1 MVKIY
6 LTNKQISYIIK
17 ENDEK
22 TMRKQYKTKK
32 RSCGLCKPHKRG
44 WINRW
49 SAKDK
54 RDLLD
59 GQKEIEYYEKEN
71 ITE

>member
-1 MVKIY
+1 
-6 LTNKQISYIIK
+6 
-17 ENDEK
+17 
-22 TMRKQYKTKK
+22 MRKQYKNKK
-32 RSCGLCKPHKRG
+32 KSCGLCKPHKRG
-44 WINRW
+44 WANRW
-49 SAKDK
+49 SVKDK

>member
-1 MVKIY
+1 
-6 LTNKQISYIIK
+6 
-17 ENDEK
+17 
-22 TMRKQYKTKK
+22 MRKRYKNKK
-32 RSCGLCKPHKRG
+32 KSCGLCKPHKRG
-44 WINRW
+44 WTNRW

-54 RDLLD
+54 RDLMD

>member
-1 MVKIY
+1 MVKFS
-6 LTNKQISYIIK
+6 LTYNKIHCIIR

-22 TMRKQYKTKK
+22 TMRKQYKNKK
-32 RSCGLCKPHKRG
+32 KSCGLCKPHKRG
-44 WINRW
+44 WVNRW
-49 SAKDK
+49 SVKDK

-59 GQKEIEYYEKEN
+59 GQKEIENYEKEN

>member
-1 MVKIY
+1 
-6 LTNKQISYIIK
+6 
-17 ENDEK
+17 
-22 TMRKQYKTKK
+22 MRKQYKNKK
-32 RSCGLCKPHKRG
+32 KSCGLCKPHKRG
-44 WINRW
+44 WVNRW
-49 SAKDK
+49 SVKDK